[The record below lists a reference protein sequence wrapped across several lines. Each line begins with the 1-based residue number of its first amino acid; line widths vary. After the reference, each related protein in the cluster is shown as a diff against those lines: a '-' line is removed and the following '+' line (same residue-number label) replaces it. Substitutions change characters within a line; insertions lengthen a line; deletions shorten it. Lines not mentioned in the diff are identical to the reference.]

1 MKLARYAKYIFIV
14 LIILAFSLS
23 SVGNTYYPLLNKILQ
38 LIAII
43 WIVLSYFFN
52 FRYFSFHTKRISVI
66 LFFLLFVYSLFYI
79 TRLDDLYTLI
89 VTFIVPIFLGM
100 YLKSRQDNSQ
110 IIYWTFISIIIL
122 NFLALA
128 NELITGQVLVNI
140 SEGYEIYIG
149 GPIYHFGLFSD
160 PKSGGV
166 CIALMTIC
174 LPPKYKYVYFIALLK
189 LS

>member
-52 FRYFSFHTKRISVI
+52 FRYFSSFHTKRISVI

-89 VTFIVPIFLGM
+89 VTFSIAPIFLGM
-100 YLKSRQDNSQ
+100 YLKSRQD
-110 IIYWTFISIIIL
+110 IFRLFI
-122 NFLALA
+122 
-128 NELITGQVLVNI
+128 
-140 SEGYEIYIG
+140 
-149 GPIYHFGLFSD
+149 GLLFQ
-160 PKSGGV
+160 
-166 CIALMTIC
+166 
-174 LPPKYKYVYFIALLK
+174 
-189 LS
+189 

>member
-66 LFFLLFVYSLFYI
+66 LFFI
-79 TRLDDLYTLI
+79 
-89 VTFIVPIFLGM
+89 
-100 YLKSRQDNSQ
+100 
-110 IIYWTFISIIIL
+110 
-122 NFLALA
+122 
-128 NELITGQVLVNI
+128 
-140 SEGYEIYIG
+140 
-149 GPIYHFGLFSD
+149 
-160 PKSGGV
+160 V
-166 CIALMTIC
+166 CIFTI
-174 LPPKYKYVYFIALLK
+174 LYH
-189 LS
+189 

>member
-110 IIYWTFISIIIL
+110 IIYWTFI
-122 NFLALA
+122 
-128 NELITGQVLVNI
+128 
-140 SEGYEIYIG
+140 
-149 GPIYHFGLFSD
+149 
-160 PKSGGV
+160 
-166 CIALMTIC
+166 
-174 LPPKYKYVYFIALLK
+174 
-189 LS
+189 

>member
-66 LFFLLFVYSLFYI
+66 LFFYCLYIHYSI
-79 TRLDDLYTLI
+79 SLDL
-89 VTFIVPIFLGM
+89 M
-100 YLKSRQDNSQ
+100 
-110 IIYWTFISIIIL
+110 
-122 NFLALA
+122 
-128 NELITGQVLVNI
+128 
-140 SEGYEIYIG
+140 IYI
-149 GPIYHFGLFSD
+149 L
-160 PKSGGV
+160 
-166 CIALMTIC
+166 
-174 LPPKYKYVYFIALLK
+174 
-189 LS
+189 